1 MIPSRL
7 KFRIDAQ
14 ATASS
19 ARATTFETL
28 HGRVQS
34 PLFMPVGTQATVKAQ
49 RPEQLEDAGSQILL
63 ANTYHLLLRPGPEVF
78 EILGGYHGFTSW
90 KRSVLTD
97 SGGFQL
103 FSLADSLQMREEG
116 ATFRSHIDGRK
127 IFLSPE
133 LSIATQMSIGSDI
146 MMVLDQCIPS
156 TADKEAARTALAI
169 TSRWA
174 RRSLAQ
180 RQNAPTPSLQSLF
193 AIVQGALF
201 KDLRKESI
209 DALTAMDFDGF
220 AIGGLAV
227 GESKAER
234 EDICEFTAQ
243 RLPADRPRYLMGVGT
258 PLDILEAVHRGV
270 DMFDCII
277 PTQVAQHG
285 TVFTS
290 QGIVKIPRGIYKLA
304 DQALDP
310 ECRCPTCCRFS
321 RAYLHHLIKAREP
334 LSWQLL
340 GQHNIYF
347 YHGLMRE
354 IRESILEDRFMEL
367 YRQKRELLHG
377 VDLANPPGPHPQK
390 RRSKNVLGD
399 YEVHHSGAGFANLR
413 HLPSGELM
421 HARNA
426 PMDEARTLYVEQS
439 RLLDRLTANPQA
451 PEPIVVWDVGLGAAA
466 NAMATIESY
475 EAEIARGAVL
485 GDLHII
491 SFENDLDSLR
501 LAIRHNKDFPYL
513 RHPGPAAILKSGRW
527 VSKTS
532 SGLRWTL
539 LQGDFAETVES
550 EEAIAPHL
558 IFFDMFSSKT
568 NCDQWTWQS
577 FQRIFLA
584 CQTRATELFT
594 YSRSTAIRAAL
605 LASGFY
611 VATGGRTGNKQ
622 ETTIAVTPAMLSEPN
637 FDRLLLRGAWLRTW
651 QRSTARYPADLSE
664 SERHRFDAA
673 ILGHPQLG
681 EMAACD

>member
-14 ATASS
+14 ASGSS
-19 ARATTFETL
+19 ARAATFETL
-28 HGRVQS
+28 HGKVQS

-49 RPEQLEDAGSQILL
+49 RPENLEAAGSQILL

-78 EILGGYHGFTSW
+78 EALGGYHGFSSW

-103 FSLADSLQMREEG
+103 FSLADSLSMSEEG

-133 LSIATQMSIGSDI
+133 LSIATQISIGSDI
-146 MMVLDQCIPS
+146 MMALDQCIPS
-156 TADKEAARTALAI
+156 TADKEAARTALDI
-169 TSRWA
+169 TKRWA
-174 RRSLAQ
+174 KRSLLRRAE
-180 RQNAPTPSLQSLF
+180 APVPTLQSLF

-201 KDLRKESI
+201 TDLRQESI
-209 DALTAMDFDGF
+209 DYLTSMDFDGF

-227 GESKAER
+227 GEAKTER
-234 EDICEFTAQ
+234 EDICEFSAQ

-290 QGIVKIPRGIYKLA
+290 QGIVKLPRSIYKLS
-304 DQALDP
+304 DEPLDP
-310 ECRCPTCCRFS
+310 GCPCPTCQRFS
-321 RAYLHHLIKAREP
+321 RAYLHHLIKAKEP

-347 YHGLMRE
+347 YHALMRE
-354 IRESILEDRFMEL
+354 IRQSIIEDRFVAL
-367 YRQKRELLHG
+367 YQEKREVLHSP
-377 VDLANPPGPHPQK
+377 DLANPPGPHPQK
-390 RRSKNVLGD
+390 KRSKVSLGAF
-399 YEVHHSGAGFANLR
+399 EVHRNRAGFANIR
-413 HLPSGELM
+413 HVASGELM
-421 HARNA
+421 HSCHA
-426 PMDEARTLYVEQS
+426 PMDEARSLYVEQS
-439 RLLDRLTANPQA
+439 RLLERLA
-451 PEPIVVWDVGLGAAA
+451 PEDDDQDPTVLWDVGLGAAA
-466 NAMATIESY
+466 NAMAAIESY
-475 EAEIARGAVL
+475 QARIDEGSKL
-485 GDLHII
+485 GNLHII

-501 LAIRHNKDFPYL
+501 LAIRNNKDFPYL

-527 VSKTS
+527 TSKGHP
-532 SGLRWTL
+532 GLRWTL
-539 LQGDFAETVES
+539 LHGDFRETAAF

-558 IFFDMFSSKT
+558 IYFDMFSSKT
-568 NCDQWTWQS
+568 NCDQWTLEN
-577 FQRIFLA
+577 FQRVFRA
-584 CQTRATELFT
+584 CKGRATELFT

-611 VATGGRTGNKQ
+611 VAAGNSTGNKQ
-622 ETTIAVTPAMLSEPN
+622 ETTIAVTPVMLKDPH
-637 FDRLLLRGAWLRTW
+637 FDRCLLDSTWLQRW
-651 QRSTARYPADLSE
+651 QRSSSRYPAELADSDRQ
-664 SERHRFDAA
+664 SFDAA
-673 ILGHPQLG
+673 ILSHPQLQ
-681 EMAACD
+681 